1 MRKKNGSNFC
11 LGILTTVILCCS
23 GSAFSQNSGANP
35 KSQPAAQAPVVKQ
48 LKNLNQQRRQA
59 ALNELSAAIEARMLV
74 DPQYRAYIKAV
85 DQHNKNAEAFAK
97 SHKGG
102 AK

>member
-1 MRKKNGSNFC
+1 MLREARLAFC
-11 LGILTTVILCCS
+11 AVILLTAALCCAAS
-23 GSAFSQNSGANP
+23 GFAQKAAAKPNA
-35 KSQPAAQAPVVKQ
+35 KQPAHAPAVRQ

-59 ALNELSAAIEARMLV
+59 AMDELAAAIEARMKV
-74 DPQYRAYIKAV
+74 DPNYRAYIKAV

-97 SHKGG
+97 AHKGG